1 MPIRQLLA
9 LLLAGLLTVAATATP
24 AAAALPLSGVII
36 ALDPGHDGGNASHP
50 VQINR
55 LVWYGTGWKPCDT
68 VGTTTR
74 DGYTEHRFNLQVA
87 LRVKARLVALGA
99 TVYMTRST
107 DTGVGP
113 CVDYRGRFGQRV
125 HAMLKVSVH
134 ADGSARTDRGFVV
147 LRPAYIRGFTDDIYS
162 RSYALAKAMR
172 TGMLRAGLPIANYY
186 AINGI
191 RTRSDFANFNLANAP
206 SILVETGNM
215 KNASDARRMKSSAGR
230 DQYAAGLVNGIRLY
244 LGR

>member
-1 MPIRQLLA
+1 
-9 LLLAGLLTVAATATP
+9 
-24 AAAALPLSGVII
+24 
-36 ALDPGHDGGNASHP
+36 
-50 VQINR
+50 
-55 LVWYGTGWKPCDT
+55 
-68 VGTTTR
+68 
-74 DGYTEHRFNLQVA
+74 
-87 LRVKARLVALGA
+87 VKARLIALGA

-191 RTRSDFANFNLANAP
+191 RTRSDFANFNLANVP